1 MTDTAAKRQ
10 HALQVSRAWKRI
22 LLDADGGLKEDAR
35 IVLKELMD
43 FCQYFGPGYV
53 LGNHDKTLEMA
64 VMRRVVNHILVAVD
78 ISETHI
84 TKRLEIGR
92 DDDD

>member
-1 MTDTAAKRQ
+1 MMLTP
-10 HALQVSRAWKRI
+10 
-22 LLDADGGLKEDAR
+22 DGGLSMDAR
-35 IVLKELMD
+35 LVLKDMMD
-43 FCQYFGPGYV
+43 FAQYFGPGYV
-53 LGNHDKTLEMA
+53 LGNHDKTLELA
-64 VMRRVVNHILVAVD
+64 VMRRFINHILVAVD